1 MPAFISR
8 RAVLRGIVAAAS
20 GLVASPLLHFST
32 AAAATPGLKLAIA
45 HGATGVPLDA
55 LTERLAQ
62 GFGGSGLPISVP
74 REQVY
79 VVDQIF
85 RYSVANNFNLFV
97 PGGPPSPTRQG
108 LVMDLLWY
116 IDQDSGEW
124 INSLATDRPTYS
136 ADRMQMTV
144 PLRHGVMWSD
154 GVEFTADDVVF
165 TVNSLMNNPGLLFS
179 AEMKLYVKD
188 VSAPDPYTV
197 VFNLNEPNPR
207 LHFYFTARYNAVY
220 MMAKHVWE
228 KAADLKTFT
237 NYPPVS
243 LGAYVAAD
251 SDPNGYWELFKRRD
265 DWQQTTPGMITG
277 QPGPQYIMTI
287 FYGPSQSKV
296 IAMSRHELDVLFDLD
311 FDAFKPLIEST
322 PTARSWFKEF
332 PWAYGNELDTRWFG
346 FNYTVPPYDN
356 KEVRWALAL
365 AMDSVALNT
374 DYIGGVAKLSVLPI
388 PATPLHQSLYHVPL
402 DPWLRSFTIDVGNGE
417 TFAPYDPDGPGRIAA
432 WAAQQGYA
440 VPTDL
445 DGVRERFGV
454 GTWKYAPEVAEKLLL
469 KNGFKRDS
477 NGKWLLP
484 DGKQWTIPMIAAP
497 DENDVY
503 RLALGAQD
511 QLKKFGIDVSIET
524 LERDPYTTRQNTGD
538 FVATSTWGGMQVN
551 AHPDFW
557 FGLNAMH
564 SRFFTPIGKSTAGN
578 GSSNIER
585 FKFPELDALID
596 QMGKLSPEDTQ
607 VLDLGR
613 QVMQFYVQNM
623 VRIHTISFKKFITQD
638 TQYWNGFPTAENPTR
653 QPLYWFIGGRFS
665 FQQVAPNA

>member
-1 MPAFISR
+1 MPGFVSR
-8 RAVLRGIVAAAS
+8 RSVLRGIVAAGAA
-20 GLVASPLLHFST
+20 LVASPLLRFSS
-32 AAAATPGLKLAIA
+32 AAAAPIKLSVAN
-45 HGATGVPLDA
+45 GAMAVPF
-55 LTERLAQ
+55 AQ
-62 GFGGSGLPISVP
+62 GFGGGGLPISVP

-108 LVMDLLWY
+108 LVMDCLWY

-124 INSLATDRPTYS
+124 INSLAADKPTYS
-136 ADRMQMTV
+136 ADRTQLTV
-144 PLRHGVMWSD
+144 PIRHGVKWSD
-154 GVEFTADDVVF
+154 GVEFTADDVAF
-165 TVNSLMNNPGLLFS
+165 TVNSLINNPGLLFS

-188 VSAPDPYTV
+188 VSASDPYTV

-207 LHFYFTARYNAVY
+207 FHFYFTARYNAVY

-228 KAADLKTFT
+228 NASDLKTFT

-287 FYGPSQSKV
+287 FYGPSLSKV

-311 FDAFKPLIEST
+311 ADAFKPLISST

-346 FNYTVPPYDN
+346 FNNTVPPYDN
-356 KEVRWALAL
+356 KDVRWALAL
-365 AMDSVALNT
+365 AMDIVALNT
-374 DYIGGVAKLSVLPI
+374 DYIGGVAKLSPIPI
-388 PATPLHQSLYHVPL
+388 PATPLHASLYHVPMEPFFRGLTL
-402 DPWLRSFTIDVGNGE
+402 DIGNGE
-417 TFAPYDPDGPGRIAA
+417 TFQPYDPDAPSKIAA
-432 WAAQQGYA
+432 WATQQGYA
-440 VPTDL
+440 VPTDP
-445 DGVRERFGV
+445 DGLLQRFGV
-454 GTWKYAPEVAEKLLL
+454 GTWKHAPDVAEKLLI

-477 NGKWLLP
+477 SSKWLLP
-484 DGKQWTIPMIAAP
+484 DGKPWTIPMIAAP

-511 QLKKFGIDVSIET
+511 QLKKFGVEVTIET

-538 FVATSTWGGMQVN
+538 FVATSTWAAFPVN
-551 AHPDFW
+551 AHPDIW
-557 FGLNAMH
+557 QGLNTLH
-564 SRFFTPIGKSTAGN
+564 SRFFTPIGKSTQGN
-578 GSSNIER
+578 GSQNITR
-585 FKFPELDALID
+585 FKYPELDSIID
-596 QMGKLSPEDTQ
+596 QMAKLSPEDPQ

-613 QVMQFYVQNM
+613 QAMQLWVQNM
-623 VRIHTISFKKFITQD
+623 ITIQTISFKKFITQD
-638 TQYWNGFPTAENPTR
+638 TQYWSGFPTAENPTR

-665 FQQVAPNA
+665 FQQIAPTA